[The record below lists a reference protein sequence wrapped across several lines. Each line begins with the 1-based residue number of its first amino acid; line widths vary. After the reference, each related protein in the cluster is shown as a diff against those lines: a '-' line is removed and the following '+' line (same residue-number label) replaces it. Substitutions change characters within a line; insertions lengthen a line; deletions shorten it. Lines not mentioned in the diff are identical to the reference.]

1 MKIIRIPTFWTAE
14 QADTIYEFLGELRAT
29 VWQEYHEDIEPLY
42 DEGRNQTLENTDIGL
57 DDDVKF

>member
-14 QADTIYEFLGELRAT
+14 QADTIYEFLGELRTA
-29 VWQEYHEDIEPLY
+29 VWHEYHEDIEPLY